1 MAQLSSLSISAQVT
15 IDLHNLNSEG
25 TEGNQQQ
32 TRMVHII
39 DQNGRRAIVNAIS
52 GDMLKHI
59 LVEHLVPLLKD
70 AKEPLSPGAAVHDA
84 DRINAV
90 NPEFVDFCEKEQA
103 FTDNGKKVK
112 RKALDSEVMSKILAE
127 CSLTDLAGAL
137 ITRGRSVGRKS
148 VVEFGWVVGL
158 PEDVDGQPLTVTEQH
173 FHVKYAPEGR
183 GTAAGGDTVSGRQAI
198 FHRPASSGIYALIC
212 NLDLYRV
219 GLNDITRQYV
229 VDPNSRR
236 KRATALIQ
244 ALVATLLKPAGAQR
258 NTQNPHIVDCKGVI
272 ATSATSLPAPTVSP
286 LHKDYREEMKRSA
299 DVLNTIKP
307 GSIEVSNFE
316 TISGGVKIL
325 ADLSQGLQL
334 SN

>member
-1 MAQLSSLSISAQVT
+1 MAQISSLSVSAQVT

-39 DQNGRRAIVNAIS
+39 DQNGHRAIVNAIS
-52 GDMLKHI
+52 GDMFKHI
-59 LVEHLVPLLKD
+59 LVEHLVPLLKE

-84 DRINAV
+84 DRINAL
-90 NPEFVDFCEKEQA
+90 NPAFVDFCEKEQE

-112 RKALDSEVMSKILAE
+112 RRALESEIMTKMLSE

-137 ITRGRSVGRKS
+137 VTRGRAVGRKS

-158 PEDVDGQPLTVTEQH
+158 PEDGDGQPLTVTEQY

-183 GTAAGGDTVSGRQAI
+183 GTAAGGETVSGRQAI
-198 FHRPASSGIYALIC
+198 FHRPASSGIYALVC
-212 NLDLYRV
+212 NLDLYRI
-219 GLNDITRQYV
+219 GLNDITRRYV
-229 VDPNSRR
+229 VERGDRL

-244 ALVATLLKPAGAQR
+244 ALIATLLKPSGAQR
-258 NTQNPHIVDCKGVI
+258 NTQNPHLVECKGVI
-272 ATSATSLPAPTVSP
+272 ATSSTSLPAPTVSP
-286 LHKDYREEMKRSA
+286 LHKDYREEMQKA
-299 DVLNTIKP
+299 ANVLNKIRP
-307 GSIEVSNFE
+307 GSIVVKNFE
-316 TISGGVKIL
+316 TLSAGVNTL
-325 ADLSQGLQL
+325 ADLSEDLQL